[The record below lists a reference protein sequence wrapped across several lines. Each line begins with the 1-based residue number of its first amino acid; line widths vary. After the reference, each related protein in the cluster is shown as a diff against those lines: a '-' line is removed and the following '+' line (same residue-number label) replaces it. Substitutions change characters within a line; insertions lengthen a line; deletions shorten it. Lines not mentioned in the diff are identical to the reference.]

1 MIVKSQLKLYIC
13 DYFKF
18 CMDREKEVE
27 AFYKR
32 LETKL
37 NEQNTWPANYL
48 FKFIVPSE
56 IDNILT
62 VENTFNGLGAIIK
75 TTASRTGKFT
85 SLSVDVIMPNAQEI
99 IQKYQEL
106 STIEGIVSL

>member
-1 MIVKSQLKLYIC
+1 
-13 DYFKF
+13 
-18 CMDREKEVE
+18 MDKEKEVE

-37 NEQNTWPANYL
+37 DEQNTWPANYM
-48 FKFIVPSE
+48 FKFIVPTE
-56 IDNILT
+56 ENNVFT

-75 TTASRTGKFT
+75 TTASKTGKFT
-85 SLSVDVIMPNAQEI
+85 SLSIDVIMPSAQEI

-106 STIEGIVSL
+106 SIIKGIVSL

>member
-1 MIVKSQLKLYIC
+1 
-13 DYFKF
+13 
-18 CMDREKEVE
+18 MDKEKEVE

-37 NEQNTWPANYL
+37 DEQNTWPANYM
-48 FKFIVPSE
+48 FKFIVPTE
-56 IDNILT
+56 ENNVFT

-75 TTASRTGKFT
+75 TTASKTGKFT
-85 SLSVDVIMPNAQEI
+85 SLSIDVIMPNAQEI

-106 STIEGIVSL
+106 SIIKGIVSL

>member
-1 MIVKSQLKLYIC
+1 
-13 DYFKF
+13 
-18 CMDREKEVE
+18 MDKEKEVE

-37 NEQNTWPANYL
+37 DEQNTWPANYL
-48 FKFIVPSE
+48 FKFIVPTE
-56 IDNILT
+56 ANNVFT

-75 TTASRTGKFT
+75 TTASKTGKFT

-106 STIEGIVSL
+106 SIIKGIVSL